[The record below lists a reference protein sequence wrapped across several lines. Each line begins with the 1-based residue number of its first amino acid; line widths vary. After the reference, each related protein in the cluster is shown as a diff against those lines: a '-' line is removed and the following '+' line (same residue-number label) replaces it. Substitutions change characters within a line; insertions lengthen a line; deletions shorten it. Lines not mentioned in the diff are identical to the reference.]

1 MDFLGS
7 FDLTTAQ
14 WIWVIVA
21 AFLVGFS
28 KTGIGGALMLVIPI
42 LADVYGGKGST
53 GILLPMLLVGDV
65 FAVKYYNR
73 HANWSHIRKL
83 MPWVLGG
90 LAAGVVVGNYIN
102 DHQFKILIAASV
114 MICLA
119 ILVYSEIKGDEVKV
133 PHKLWFYALTG
144 IACGFTSM
152 IGNAAGPIFTIYL
165 LARGFKKNDFMGT
178 MAWFFLIVN
187 LLKMPLQIFF
197 WHNITLQ
204 TTLLAV
210 GMIPAIALGA
220 LLGIAVIK
228 KIPEKPF
235 RYVIIVMTALTAI
248 KLVL

>member
-1 MDFLGS
+1 MDFLRS

-21 AFLVGFS
+21 AFIVGFS
-28 KTGIGGALMLVIPI
+28 KTGIGGASMLVIPI
-42 LADVYGGKGST
+42 LAEVFGGKGST

-73 HANWSHIRKL
+73 HANWRHIRKL
-83 MPWVLGG
+83 MPWVLVG
-90 LAAGVVVGNYIN
+90 LGAGVIVGSYIN
-102 DHQFKILIAASV
+102 DQQFKLLIAASV
-114 MICLA
+114 IICLA

-144 IACGFTSM
+144 MACGFTSM

-178 MAWFFLIVN
+178 MAWFFLIIN

-204 TTLLAV
+204 TALLAV

-220 LLGIAVIK
+220 VLGIAVIK

-235 RYVIIVMTALTAI
+235 RYMIIVMTALTAI
-248 KLVL
+248 KLII